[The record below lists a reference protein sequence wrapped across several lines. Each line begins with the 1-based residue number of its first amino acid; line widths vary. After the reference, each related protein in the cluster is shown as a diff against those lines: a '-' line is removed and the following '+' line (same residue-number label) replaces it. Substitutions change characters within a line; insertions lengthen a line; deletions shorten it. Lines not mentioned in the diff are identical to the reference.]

1 MEGDVV
7 TRLHP
12 FFEQMVQTQEGI
24 EFWYARDLQG
34 LLGYTEWRNFLKVIE
49 KAREECENAKYES
62 IDHFVDVNKMVTLG
76 SGSER
81 QIDDVKCTRYA
92 CYLIAQNGDPRKE
105 EIVFAQ
111 SYFAVQTRKQE
122 IIEEHIRLIERLH
135 ARKTLD
141 ESEIE
146 LSRNLYER
154 GVSDSGFARIR
165 SRGDAALFGGHS
177 TQAMKDRMGVPA
189 KKPLAT

>member
-1 MEGDVV
+1 MIPTVIIVLEKGGQAPI
-7 TRLHP
+7 L
-12 FFEQMVQTQEGI
+12 MVS
-24 EFWYARDLQG
+24 
-34 LLGYTEWRNFLKVIE
+34 
-49 KAREECENAKYES
+49 S
-62 IDHFVDVNKMVTLG
+62 I
-76 SGSER
+76 R
-81 QIDDVKCTRYA
+81 
-92 CYLIAQNGDPRKE
+92 DPRKE